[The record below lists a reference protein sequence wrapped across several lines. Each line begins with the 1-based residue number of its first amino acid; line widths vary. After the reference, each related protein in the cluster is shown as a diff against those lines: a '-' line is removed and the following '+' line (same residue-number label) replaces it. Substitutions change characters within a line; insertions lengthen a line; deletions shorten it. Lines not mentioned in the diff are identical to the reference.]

1 MEESRKCSQDELY
14 FQLAWHVGT
23 QNKEEENN
31 SENIFRRFKYN
42 QGFTDL
48 CCWEKGFL
56 KISGKKY
63 LCNTF

>member
-1 MEESRKCSQDELY
+1 MEESRKCSQNQLY
-14 FQLAWHVGT
+14 FRLAWHVGT
-23 QNKEEENN
+23 QNKGEENN

-56 KISGKKY
+56 
-63 LCNTF
+63 